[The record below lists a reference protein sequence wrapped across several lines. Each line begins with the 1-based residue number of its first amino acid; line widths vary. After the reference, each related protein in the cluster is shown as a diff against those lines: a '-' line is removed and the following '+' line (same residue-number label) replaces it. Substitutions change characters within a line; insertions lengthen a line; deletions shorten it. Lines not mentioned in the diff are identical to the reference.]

1 MAKWINSSRWVGDVP
16 STSPEESNILDRTPK
31 SVDDILEQRAIAAL
45 EEFRLKLSQDSDLN
59 TLLQKLLEKKN
70 EKSAKEYIE
79 YIWDT
84 KENYWPI
91 NPENMNIQSYFEAMY
106 VIESHYNGLILSMWG
121 KPNIQVMFINS
132 IIDFLLNVPI
142 VTALDMYDKLIDAPD
157 LSEEIKAIFREKKEH
172 YEEDRNQAEKQRH
185 EMMMKELGKVSGSI
199 FTSMSKRISKK

>member
-1 MAKWINSSRWVGDVP
+1 M
-16 STSPEESNILDRTPK
+16 
-31 SVDDILEQRAIAAL
+31 DDILEQRAIAAL

-106 VIESHYNGLILSMWG
+106 VIESHYNGLILSM
-121 KPNIQVMFINS
+121 
-132 IIDFLLNVPI
+132 
-142 VTALDMYDKLIDAPD
+142 
-157 LSEEIKAIFREKKEH
+157 
-172 YEEDRNQAEKQRH
+172 
-185 EMMMKELGKVSGSI
+185 
-199 FTSMSKRISKK
+199 